1 MNRCQPQYVAH
12 IFLLL
17 ALALFGASHPINIF
31 GQASNSTNTYT
42 DWKHSGSLWILTTPE
57 GADLPQ
63 SASVEQFPLLVQLHQ
78 DFFDFR
84 QARPQGEDLRFSLS
98 SGEPL
103 AYQIEEWD
111 AKRGV
116 ANIWV
121 RIPKIDGA
129 SRQELK
135 LYWGKTDATS
145 ESNGKAVFGPSNDY
159 LSVCHMNEAA
169 LDKQTQDEVGKL
181 TLRDSGSTAAKGIIA
196 SSRHFSGGK
205 GLFGGDKINSFPQGA
220 FPHTTEAWFRAER
233 PNTTLIGWGNE
244 ERQGKVVMQF
254 RSPPH
259 IRMDCY
265 FSDANVQSDSR
276 INLGEWTHVVHTY
289 QDGEAKLYIN
299 GILDGASKKQGSPL
313 NIKSPAKLWIGGW
326 YDNYD
331 FLGDLDEVRISKVA
345 RSADWIKLQYENQKP
360 LQTLVGPLVSRGS
373 VKSGS
378 EFSVSSKQITVD
390 EGQTATVIA
399 NADGAQKV
407 YWILKQ
413 NDRESIV
420 ATNRFQYSYTP
431 GRITGENQS
440 AVLQFKAIYEGSVK
454 TLDIPIT
461 VKEQVPDPIF
471 TLTAPPV
478 WNGRTTLE
486 ITPQITNL
494 EALKAKSA
502 DKLNF
507 TWATDDVAVIK
518 KIETEKLTLKRA
530 QGNGKLRVSL
540 SLDNGGA
547 KVTQSINISVKQPL
561 PSQEKWLPR
570 PLSKNEQPED
580 NQFIARDGFDR
591 DGVREGSVVYAGVLE
606 NLADSVFLRVYA
618 DERLVAAVAGKVA
631 ADKSYSLTAKLKAGL
646 VKYRTEFGAKTGD
659 KETVLHTASN
669 LVCGDAF
676 IIIGQSNAVATDF
689 GDGKPPEP
697 SEWIRSFGARDTD
710 PQGARKKLWAPATAR
725 GEGANAEIGYWG
737 MELARRLV
745 ESQKIPICI
754 INGAVGGTRIDQ
766 HQKNIADP
774 TDASTIYGRLLWRV
788 QEAKLT
794 HGIRAILWHQG
805 ENDQGADGPTGG
817 YGYETYRNYFVDLSA
832 AWKEDYPNVQN
843 YYLFQ
848 IWPKSC
854 AMGINGSDNQL
865 REVQRTLPTLYSNL
879 SIMSTLGIKP
889 PGGCHFP
896 AEGYAEFARLIAPLV
911 ERDIYHKMFGKPIT
925 PPNLKRAA
933 FTSDAR
939 DELVLEFDQ
948 PITWSEKLTTQFHLN
963 GDPNQIAS
971 GTASGNELLLKLKG
985 TTTSS
990 KITYLDSANWNPD
1003 NLLIGQHGIAALT
1016 FCDVEIEP
1024 KQ

>member
-1 MNRCQPQYVAH
+1 MNSLAPQYVTR

-17 ALALFGASHPINIF
+17 ALALFGTSHPINAF
-31 GQASNSTNTYT
+31 AQSPNTTSPYAN
-42 DWKHSGSLWILTTPE
+42 WKHTGSLWILTTPE

-63 SASVEQFPLLVQLHQ
+63 SAAVEQFPLLVQLHQ

-84 QARPQGEDLRFSLS
+84 QAKPQGEDLRFSSS

-103 AYQIEEWD
+103 AYQIEDWD

-116 ANIWV
+116 ANLWV
-121 RIPKIDGA
+121 RIPKIRGA

-135 LYWGKTDATS
+135 LHWGKEDATS
-145 ESNGKAVFGPSNDY
+145 ESSGKAVFGPSNDY
-159 LSVCHMNEAA
+159 LSVWHMNETAP
-169 LDKQTQDEVGKL
+169 DTQTQDEVGTL
-181 TLRDSGSTAAKGIIA
+181 TMRGTGTTSTKGVIA
-196 SSRHFSGGK
+196 SARRFTEGK
-205 GLFGGDKINSFPQGA
+205 GLFGGDKITTYPVGA
-220 FPHTTEAWFRAER
+220 SPHSTEAWFRAER
-233 PNTTLIGWGNE
+233 PNTTLIAWGNE

-265 FSDANVQSDSR
+265 FSDANVHSDSR
-276 INLGEWTHVVHTY
+276 ITLGEWTHVVHTY

-299 GILDGASKKQGSPL
+299 GVLDGANKKQGSPL

-345 RSADWIKLQYENQKP
+345 RSAEWIKLQYENQKP
-360 LQTLVGPLVSRGS
+360 NQTLVGPLV
-373 VKSGS
+373 KSGS
-378 EFSVSSKQITVD
+378 DFSVSSKQITVD
-390 EGQTATVIA
+390 EGQVAAITASA
-399 NADGAQKV
+399 GGAQKV

-420 ATNRFQYSYTP
+420 ATNRFQYNYTP
-431 GRITGENQS
+431 GRITGNNQS
-440 AVLQFKAIYEGSVK
+440 AVLQFKAIYADSVK

-461 VKEQVPDPIF
+461 VKEQIPDPTF
-471 TLTAPPV
+471 TLTAPPD
-478 WNGRTTLE
+478 WDGRTTLE
-486 ITPQITNL
+486 ITSQITNL
-494 EALKAKSA
+494 EGLKAKSA

-518 KIETEKLTLKRA
+518 KIEAEKLTLKRS

-547 KVTQSINISVKQPL
+547 KITQSININVTQPL
-561 PSQEKWLPR
+561 PGSEKNSKEKWLPR
-570 PLSKNEQPED
+570 PITKNEQPED
-580 NQFIARDGFDR
+580 NQFIAREGFDR
-591 DGVREGSVVYAGVLE
+591 DGVREGSVVHAGVLE

-618 DERLVAAVAGKVA
+618 DDRIFATVAGKVA

-669 LVCGDAF
+669 LVCGDAY

-689 GDGKPPEP
+689 GEGKPPER
-697 SEWIRSFGARDTD
+697 SDWIRSFGARDTE
-710 PQGARKKLWAPATAR
+710 PHGARKKLWAPATAR
-725 GEGANAEIGYWG
+725 GEGGNAEIGYWG
-737 MELARRLV
+737 MDLARRLV

-774 TDASTIYGRLLWRV
+774 TDVSTIYGRLLWRV

-817 YGYETYRNYFVDLSA
+817 YGFETYRNYFVDLSA

-879 SIMSTLGIKP
+879 SVMSTLGIKP

-933 FTSDAR
+933 FTTAAR
-939 DELVLEFDQ
+939 DELVLQFDQ
-948 PITWSEKLTTQFHLN
+948 PITWSEKLTSQFHLDGESN
-963 GDPNQIAS
+963 KVAS
-971 GTASGNELLLKLKG
+971 GAAIGNDLLLKLKG
-985 TTTSS
+985 PTKSS
-990 KITYLDSANWNPD
+990 KITYLDSANWNPN
-1003 NLLIGQHGIAALT
+1003 NLLQGQNGIATLT
-1016 FCDVEIEP
+1016 FCDVAIESRP
-1024 KQ
+1024 

>member
-1 MNRCQPQYVAH
+1 MNRFPPQYVTRT
-12 IFLLL
+12 FLLL
-17 ALALFGASHPINIF
+17 TLALFGTSQPINIYA
-31 GQASNSTNTYT
+31 QSTNATNDYP
-42 DWKHSGSLWILTTPE
+42 DWRHSGSLWILTTPE

-84 QARPQGEDLRFSLS
+84 QAKPQGEDLRFSSS

-103 AYQIEEWD
+103 AYQIEDWD
-111 AKRGV
+111 AERGV

-121 RIPKIDGA
+121 RIPKISGA
-129 SRQELK
+129 SRQELT
-135 LYWGKTDATS
+135 LHWGKEDATS
-145 ESNGKAVFGPSNDY
+145 ESSGKAVFSPSNDY
-159 LSVCHMNEAA
+159 LSVWHMNEAPI
-169 LDKQTQDEVGKL
+169 DEVGTL
-181 TLRDSGSTAAKGIIA
+181 TMRDTGTTPAKGIVA
-196 SSRHFSGGK
+196 SARHFSGGK
-205 GLFGGDKINSFPQGA
+205 GLFGGDKITAYPVGA
-220 FPHTTEAWFRAER
+220 SQHSTEAWFRPER
-233 PNTTLIGWGNE
+233 PNTTLISWGNE

-265 FSDANVQSDSR
+265 FSDANVHSNSR
-276 INLGEWTHVVHTY
+276 ITLGEWTHVVHTY
-289 QDGEAKLYIN
+289 QEGEAKLYIN
-299 GILDGASKKQGSPL
+299 GVLGGASKKQGSPL
-313 NIKSPAKLWIGGW
+313 NIKNPARLWIGGW

-360 LQTLVGPLVSRGS
+360 NQTLVGSLVKSDS

-378 EFSVSSKQITVD
+378 DFSVSSKQITVD
-390 EGQTATVIA
+390 EGQVAAITASA
-399 NADGAQKV
+399 QGAQKV

-420 ATNRFQYSYTP
+420 ATNRFQYNYTP
-431 GRITGENQS
+431 GRITTDNQS
-440 AVLQFKAIYEGSVK
+440 AVLQFKAIYADSVK

-461 VKEQVPDPIF
+461 VKEQISDPTF
-471 TLTAPPV
+471 TLTAPPD
-478 WNGRTTLE
+478 WDGRTTLE

-494 EALKAKSA
+494 QSLKAQSS

-518 KIETEKLTLKRA
+518 KIGTDKLTLQRA

-547 KVTQSINISVKQPL
+547 KVTKSIKINVTQPS
-561 PSQEKWLPR
+561 PSKEKWQPR
-570 PLSKNEQPED
+570 TISKNEQPED
-580 NQFIARDGFDR
+580 NQFIAREGFDR
-591 DGVREGSVVYAGVLE
+591 DGIREGSLVYAGVLE
-606 NLADSVFLRVYA
+606 NSADSVFLRVYA
-618 DERLVAAVAGKVA
+618 DDRLFATVAGKVA
-631 ADKSYSLTAKLKAGL
+631 ADKSYTLTAKLKAGL
-646 VKYRTEFGAKTGD
+646 VKYRTEFGAKVGD

-689 GDGKPPEP
+689 GEGKAPE
-697 SEWIRSFGARDTD
+697 SSDWIRTFGSTDTQ
-710 PQGARKKLWAPATAR
+710 PQGARHKLWASAVAR
-725 GEGANAEIGYWG
+725 RNEGKSEIGYWG

-774 TDASTIYGRLLWRV
+774 TDESTIYGRLLWRV

-865 REVQRTLPTLYSNL
+865 REVQRTLPALYSNL

-933 FTSDAR
+933 FTSAAR
-939 DELVLEFDQ
+939 DELVLQFDQ
-948 PITWSEKLTTQFHLN
+948 PIIWSEKLTSQFHLN
-963 GDPNQIAS
+963 GEPNQVAS
-971 GTASGNELLLKLKG
+971 GAANGSDLILKLKSR
-985 TTTSS
+985 TKSS
-990 KITYLDSANWNPD
+990 KITYLDSTNWNPN
-1003 NLLIGQHGIAALT
+1003 NLLQGQNGIAALT
-1016 FCDVEIEP
+1016 FCDVDIEP
-1024 KQ
+1024 KP